1 MCVNLCVE
9 AAYWNIK
16 GWGHFVVRFC
26 VNPCCLRSLQRAVS
40 STRWH
45 HFDTATER

>member
-16 GWGHFVVRFC
+16 GWGHFVVRFR
-26 VNPCCLRSLQRAVS
+26 VNPLLFTFVAEGCIQHTVAPL
-40 STRWH
+40 
-45 HFDTATER
+45 